1 MSKKNNKLSLI
12 FSFLIFFIGASIFF
26 YPTISDL
33 WNKHVNNQLEVKY
46 SEKISKEN
54 TIEKDR
60 ILNKAIEYNKQHLV
74 NMVKDLFSNNEYSKD
89 NLYYSLL
96 NPNNDGVMGAQVAIV

>member
-1 MSKKNNKLSLI
+1 M
-12 FSFLIFFIGASIFF
+12 
-26 YPTISDL
+26 

-74 NMVKDLFSNNEYSKD
+74 NMVQKILFYLILIIMNIQMMVSW
-89 NLYYSLL
+89 
-96 NPNNDGVMGAQVAIV
+96 GF